1 VSESIN
7 VFQDNNE
14 FWDYVKENPRVLGI
28 PVSDNKGLDL
38 LNALRDVREAYQK
51 DVQIGD
57 TMLTLLGSLLVGIV
71 NGEGEQMIEEVIVSE
86 AMVNMD
92 KTLKEILDEEQ

>member
-1 VSESIN
+1 MSESIN